1 MHVGKTEINS
11 GNAGCGTVRHPANC
25 PPYFTGFPADRRILN
40 KFELYPVSMLDS
52 FVEKVKGFILN
63 PGETF
68 QKAKADDLETVLP
81 YFAIIVLINA
91 ILSAILSVFWVANP
105 MYKSMMGG
113 VAVPILV
120 FFIVLV
126 AEFVFT
132 LVFAAWLHLWVY
144 IVGGRKGIWETMK
157 AVIYGS
163 TPSMLLGWIPFIGI
177 LFGLWSVVLW
187 ALGVR
192 DLHELTTGKAVAAVV
207 IAILIPL
214 VIILLLAAY
223 LLTSYV
229 TMTQVESASAIL

>member
-1 MHVGKTEINS
+1 
-11 GNAGCGTVRHPANC
+11 
-25 PPYFTGFPADRRILN
+25 
-40 KFELYPVSMLDS
+40 MLDS

-91 ILSAILSVFWVANP
+91 ILSAIVSLFWEANP

-126 AEFVFT
+126 AEFIFT
-132 LVFAAWLHLWVY
+132 LIFAAWLHLWVY
-144 IVGGRKGIWETMK
+144 IVGGRKGIGETMK

-163 TPSMLLGWIPFIGI
+163 TPSMLLGWIPI
-177 LFGLWSVVLW
+177 LGVIFALWSIVLW

-192 DLHELTTGKAVAAVV
+192 DLHELSTGKAIAAVV

-223 LLTSYV
+223 LLTSYMTV
-229 TMTQVESASAIL
+229 TAVSPAAMME

>member
-1 MHVGKTEINS
+1 
-11 GNAGCGTVRHPANC
+11 
-25 PPYFTGFPADRRILN
+25 
-40 KFELYPVSMLDS
+40 MLDS

-91 ILSAILSVFWVANP
+91 ILSAIVSLFWEANP

-126 AEFVFT
+126 AEFIFT
-132 LVFAAWLHLWVY
+132 LIFAAWLHLWVY
-144 IVGGRKGIWETMK
+144 IVGGRKGIGETMK

-163 TPSMLLGWIPFIGI
+163 TPSMLLGWIPILGI
-177 LFGLWSVVLW
+177 IFALWSIVLW
-187 ALGVR
+187 VLGVR
-192 DLHELTTGKAVAAVV
+192 DLHEISTGKAIAAVV

-223 LLTSYV
+223 LLTSYMTV
-229 TMTQVESASAIL
+229 TAVSPAAMME

>member
-1 MHVGKTEINS
+1 
-11 GNAGCGTVRHPANC
+11 
-25 PPYFTGFPADRRILN
+25 
-40 KFELYPVSMLDS
+40 MLDS

-68 QKAKADDLETVLP
+68 QKSKADDMETSLP
-81 YFAIIVLINA
+81 YFAILVLINA
-91 ILSAILSVFWVANP
+91 ILSAIVAAILPLP
-105 MYKSMMGG
+105 MYTGMPGG
-113 VAVPILV
+113 VSLPILV

-126 AEFVFT
+126 AEFIFT
-132 LVFAAWLHLWVY
+132 LIFAAWLHLWVY
-144 IVGGRKGIWETMK
+144 LFGGRKGIGQTMN

-163 TPSMLLGWIPFIGI
+163 TPSLLLGWIPVISI

-192 DLHELTTGKAVAAVV
+192 DLHELSTGKAIAAVV

-214 VIILLLAAY
+214 VIILILAAY

-229 TMTQVESASAIL
+229 TMTQVPSVSPVL

>member
-1 MHVGKTEINS
+1 
-11 GNAGCGTVRHPANC
+11 
-25 PPYFTGFPADRRILN
+25 
-40 KFELYPVSMLDS
+40 MLDS

-68 QKAKADDLETVLP
+68 QKSKADDLETVLP

-91 ILSAILSVFWVANP
+91 ILSAIVSLFWEANP

-132 LVFAAWLHLWVY
+132 LIFAAWLHLWVY
-144 IVGGRKGIWETMK
+144 IVGGRKGIGETMK

-177 LFGLWSVVLW
+177 IFSLWSIVLW

-192 DLHELTTGKAVAAVV
+192 DLHELSTGKAIAAVV

-214 VIILLLAAY
+214 IIILLLAAY
-223 LLTSYV
+223 LLTSYMSV
-229 TMTQVESASAIL
+229 TAVSPAAMME

>member
-1 MHVGKTEINS
+1 
-11 GNAGCGTVRHPANC
+11 
-25 PPYFTGFPADRRILN
+25 
-40 KFELYPVSMLDS
+40 MLDS

-68 QKAKADDLETVLP
+68 QKSKADDLETVLP

-91 ILSAILSVFWVANP
+91 ILSAIVSLFWEANP

-132 LVFAAWLHLWVY
+132 LIFAAWLHLWVY
-144 IVGGRKGIWETMK
+144 IVGGRKGIGETMK

-163 TPSMLLGWIPFIGI
+163 TPSMLLGWIPILGI
-177 LFGLWSVVLW
+177 IFALWSIVLW
-187 ALGVR
+187 VLGVR
-192 DLHELTTGKAVAAVV
+192 DLHEISTGKAIAAVV

-223 LLTSYV
+223 LLTSYMTV
-229 TMTQVESASAIL
+229 TAVSPAAMME